1 MRFVSLTWLVTRE
14 ADDASAEG
22 AALRARGHA
31 PVVVPCVETVML
43 EWPWANAAAPKGRL
57 LTLFTSRR
65 AVEAWVSAGKPLVGE
80 VAAIAPSTADALVA
94 EGVTPV
100 VAAVGGVLA
109 LAQQVLAWW
118 QAQGAPRT
126 TLRYPTSNAG
136 LHAPEQVQAVRIL
149 SKLVEVDRQL
159 AYEVRAP
166 DGLKAALE
174 IAAVG
179 DWAVS
184 FSSPSAVNHFFS
196 VGAGFTAPP
205 KQVECR
211 GGSTRRAWH
220 ERRPAGW
227 PDLDCLPASVVSP
240 QPEVSP

>member
-1 MRFVSLTWLVTRE
+1 MCLVSLTWLITRE
-14 ADDASAEG
+14 AEDASAERD
-22 AALRARGHA
+22 ALLARGHA
-31 PVVVPCVETVML
+31 PVVVPCVETVSL
-43 EWPWANAAAPKGRL
+43 EWPWAHAATPSARL
-57 LTLFTSRR
+57 VTLFTSRR
-65 AVEAWVSAGKPLVGE
+65 SVEAWVAAGKPALGE
-80 VAAIAPSTADALVA
+80 VAAIAPATAEALLA
-94 EGVTPV
+94 EGVAPTV
-100 VAAVGGVLA
+100 SASGGVLA
-109 LAQQVLAWW
+109 LSQQVLAWW

-149 SKLVEVDRQL
+149 SKLLEVDRQL

-174 IAAVG
+174 RAAVG

-196 VGAGFTAPP
+196 VGAAFTAPP
-205 KQVECR
+205 RQVECR

-227 PDLDCLPASVVSP
+227 PDLDCLPTPAVSP
-240 QPEVSP
+240 QPEVSR